1 QSFEMLDSKANNE
14 TQQPT
19 KDKEKPD
26 PLSAAAE
33 QDGFNDDIPF

>member
-1 QSFEMLDSKANNE
+1 MLDTKASNE

-19 KDKEKPD
+19 KDKEKID

-33 QDGFNDDIPF
+33 QDGFDDIPF

>member
-1 QSFEMLDSKANNE
+1 
-14 TQQPT
+14 